1 MTAPRWDGEKTLTAM
16 YKPQSLVICYREL
29 ISNYFF
35 FFLPLFHKNF
45 FNIII
50 IFPLLSSSQ
59 MRPVKVGEFIFG
71 MVRAFVLRAERLC
84 SSRQAFNNSAQEM
97 CAYI

>member
-1 MTAPRWDGEKTLTAM
+1 
-16 YKPQSLVICYREL
+16 
-29 ISNYFF
+29 
-35 FFLPLFHKNF
+35 
-45 FNIII
+45 
-50 IFPLLSSSQ
+50 

-71 MVRAFVLRAERLC
+71 MVRACAFVLRAERLC